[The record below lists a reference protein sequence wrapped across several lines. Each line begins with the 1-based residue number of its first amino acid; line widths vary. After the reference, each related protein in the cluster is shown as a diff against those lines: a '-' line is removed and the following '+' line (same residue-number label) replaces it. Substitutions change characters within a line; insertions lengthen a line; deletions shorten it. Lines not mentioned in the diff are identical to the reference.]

1 MTRHATDL
9 SAGADEFRTRTRN
22 EVQYRMYRIPE
33 MLYGDPG
40 TSRICLQLRRQ
51 LSSSEDAASICRFQE
66 FRRRVAGDCGG
77 LFDLVEF
84 KGCLAIERS
93 SNGYRP
99 LKRIGDSCTRD
110 ILLNSTLLSQESA
123 PNRLIILLVHS
134 ALRDRDQGEDNC
146 TSITTLLF

>member
-1 MTRHATDL
+1 MPLISRLGQMNSELEREMKCNTECTVSQRCFM
-9 SAGADEFRTRTRN
+9 E
-22 EVQYRMYRIPE
+22 IPCS
-33 MLYGDPG
+33 G

-84 KGCLAIERS
+84 QGCLAIERS